1 MNTTQGSLVIVGANT
16 DQPEAYWNGK
26 IIEGITGITVTN
38 TELTQRVVLRLPEPL
53 QELVD
58 AGIIIKRGV

>member
-1 MNTTQGSLVIVGANT
+1 MQTTQGSLVVVGANT
-16 DQPEAYWNGK
+16 PEPKVFWNGQE
-26 IIEGITGITVTN
+26 IEGITGITVTN
-38 TELTQRVVLRLPEPL
+38 TGETQRVVLRLPEPL